1 MRMPTYLLDENV
13 TRPDKI
19 IGRCEAEGIEV
30 IRVHQI
36 GLNETDDPEIFRYA
50 MEQGYIVITG
60 NIRDFR
66 PEQKTWLEGGN
77 EFPGVIYLSTVHYR
91 NVEDI
96 IRMII
101 AVEAEYATTDL
112 REWWV

>member
-1 MRMPTYLLDENV
+1 MPIYLLDENV
-13 TRPDKI
+13 KKPDVI
-19 IGRCEAEGIEV
+19 IVRCESEGVVV

-36 GLNETDDPEIFRYA
+36 GLNDTEDTEIFRYA
-50 MEQGYIVITG
+50 LEQGYIVVTG

-66 PEQKTWLEGGN
+66 PQQKAWIEAGN

-91 NVEDI
+91 NVEEI
-96 IRMII
+96 IRKILE
-101 AVEAEYATTDL
+101 VEQTYNSTDL

>member
-1 MRMPTYLLDENV
+1 MPVYLLDENV
-13 TRPDKI
+13 NKPDAI
-19 IGRCEAEGIEV
+19 ISRCEKEGIEV

-36 GLNETDDPEIFRYA
+36 GLNQADDMHIFQYG
-50 MEQGYIVITG
+50 MEQGYVLVTG

-66 PEQKTWLEGGN
+66 PAQKQWIEEGN

-91 NVEDI
+91 NVGDI
-96 IRMII
+96 IRKI
-101 AVEAEYATTDL
+101 VEVEETYDETDL

>member
-1 MRMPTYLLDENV
+1 MPTYLLDENV
-13 TRPDKI
+13 HKPDTI
-19 IGRCEAEGIEV
+19 IARCEAEGIEV

-36 GLNETDDPEIFRYA
+36 DLNEAEDPEIFRCA
-50 MEQGYIVITG
+50 MEQGYIVVTG

-66 PEQKTWLEGGN
+66 PAQKVWLEAGN

-96 IRMII
+96 IRKII
-101 AVEAEYATTDL
+101 EVEAEYQNTDL

>member
-1 MRMPTYLLDENV
+1 MPTYLLDENV
-13 TRPDKI
+13 HKPDTI
-19 IGRCEAEGIEV
+19 VARCAAVEIDV

-36 GLNETDDPEIFRYA
+36 DLDQTDDHEIFRYA
-50 MEQGYIVITG
+50 MDHGFIVVTG

-66 PEQKTWLEGGN
+66 PNQKWWIDQGN

-91 NVEDI
+91 NVEAIVLKI
-96 IRMII
+96 IE
-101 AVEAEYATTDL
+101 VEENYHHTDL